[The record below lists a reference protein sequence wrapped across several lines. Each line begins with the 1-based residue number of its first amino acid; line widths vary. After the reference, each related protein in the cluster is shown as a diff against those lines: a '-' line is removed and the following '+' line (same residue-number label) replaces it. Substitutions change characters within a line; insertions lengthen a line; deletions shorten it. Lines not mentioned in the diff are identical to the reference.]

1 MKKTKNRKKEMQYLA
16 RKGMLNNQ
24 ETNETTEEVKRKFS
38 KDNRE
43 NKNSKNNK
51 NKNTNNFKRNETRF
65 KEETIDLENSDYVYG
80 INPVYELLQT
90 NTDIN
95 KIWVLNGDRTKEIEN
110 ILKIAKEQRVTI
122 VYVDKQKIDSLTP
135 NNQGIVASVN
145 PYSYVDVEDIL
156 EIAKKKDETPFI
168 VILDKITDSQNLGA
182 IVRSAEAAG
191 VHGIIIPKRNAAQ
204 VTGATFKTSAG
215 AINYMPVARVSN
227 IVNSINT
234 LKEAG
239 LWIIG
244 TSLDTNTIHTDANL
258 TGPIALVIGNEDKGV
273 SPLVQEN
280 CDMLVKIP
288 MIGKIES
295 LNASVSAGIMIYE
308 VVRQNMKK

>member
-43 NKNSKNNK
+43 NKNSKSNK

-204 VTGATFKTSAG
+204 VTGATFKTSSG